1 MIAAASPTP
10 IGDMAEAS
18 TLRRL
23 PHRNKHVRGFTYL
36 SVIIVVAIVGLV
48 SASAIKLGSVLQRSR
63 AELELL
69 DIGAAFS
76 DALKSYADATPQ
88 GMPPQPPSLQDL
100 LKDPR
105 FPGTRRHLRK
115 IFVDPMTGKAE
126 WGIVYRGDKIGV
138 LAVYSLSDA
147 KPVKI
152 GNFPARYSGFEGKNN
167 ISDWKFTMNAEGPSV
182 AVPQQG
188 VPLTPQIVPPQDIP
202 LPVAPPSPE
211 AVPAQP
217 TEEPVSPSEQPLETP
232 PQTPPSEPVAEPEN
246 TQLSH

>member
-1 MIAAASPTP
+1 
-10 IGDMAEAS
+10 MAEAS
-18 TLRRL
+18 TLHRL

-36 SVIIVVAIVGLV
+36 SLIVVVAIIALV
-48 SASAIKLGSVLQRSR
+48 TASGIKLGSVLQRSR
-63 AELELL
+63 AEQELL

-88 GMPPQPPSLQDL
+88 GMPPEPPSLQDL

-138 LAVYSLSDA
+138 LALYSLSDA

-152 GNFPARYSGFEGKNN
+152 GNFPARYSGFEGKSR
-167 ISDWKFTMNAEGPSV
+167 ISDWKFTMAAQEKNAD
-182 AVPQQG
+182 AVPLQQQSNEQTSQIL
-188 VPLTPQIVPPQDIP
+188 PAPNLTTEPT
-202 LPVAPPSPE
+202 PSPQE
-211 AVPAQP
+211 KEP
-217 TEEPVSPSEQPLETP
+217 TAPSDEPVSHSEQPAPDDAEKP
-232 PQTPPSEPVAEPEN
+232 PAEPV
-246 TQLSH
+246 

>member
-1 MIAAASPTP
+1 
-10 IGDMAEAS
+10 MAETS

-23 PHRNKHVRGFTYL
+23 PHRNKHVWGFTYL
-36 SVIIVVAIVGLV
+36 SLIIVIAIVGLV
-48 SASAIKLGSVLQRSR
+48 AASAIKLGSVLQRSR

-69 DIGAAFS
+69 DIGAAFG

-88 GMPPQPPSLQDL
+88 GMPTQPPSLQDL

-126 WGIVYRGDKIGV
+126 WGIVYRGDRTGV

-152 GNFPARYSGFEGKNN
+152 GNFPARYSGFEGKNH
-167 ISDWKFTMNAEGPSV
+167 ISDWKFMISAEGPSV
-182 AVPQQG
+182 AVPQQS
-188 VPLTPQIVPPQDIP
+188 VSLTPQIAPASDA
-202 LPVAPPSPE
+202 VAPIVPTEPVQPS
-211 AVPAQP
+211 
-217 TEEPVSPSEQPLETP
+217 EEPVSPSGP
-232 PQTPPSEPVAEPEN
+232 PAESPPEPPSSEPVTEPEKG
-246 TQLSH
+246 QLSH